1 MKGDMK
7 VRKRRLLVLLISVS
21 VIFLLLY
28 AVFVPA
34 TRKYEL
40 SYPETERML
49 LDALGLDAERL
60 FNNPKAMQAK
70 VGPELNKYMKMRL
83 YRVRI
88 ARHIPG
94 EYLSMSVSHQ
104 YNIGANGQE
113 RVTFVIRRKSKV
125 KTSVTVDYCDRWV
138 GIFPPFV
145 YYSSGSIN
153 ESRIQDLIW
162 GSL

>member
-1 MKGDMK
+1 MKDDMK

-88 ARHIPG
+88 ARHIPD

-125 KTSVTVDYCDRWV
+125 KTSVTVDYCNHWV

-153 ESRIQDLIW
+153 ESRIQNLIW
-162 GSL
+162 GSF